1 MNIITVMNPTFTFNP
16 LLAKNLTYAF
26 GHIFV
31 NSTIYMAVIGVY
43 EILSRQTK
51 RPWPSNKPFLIAW
64 TMSTT
69 FTLLV
74 YPHHLLMDGVMPKWM
89 LIMGKRSE
97 EHTSELQSRFELV
110 CRLLLEK
117 KKSVM
122 R

>member
-89 LIMGKRSE
+89 LIMGKCC
-97 EHTSELQSRFELV
+97 HMQMV
-110 CRLLLEK
+110 CPSSSSQRM
-117 KKSVM
+117 VP
-122 R
+122 